1 MKQGTLITKIIMFIL
16 LAAVVFYLAIYAV
29 QSLTNPFSTALAYL
43 DVLNDGVEITGF
55 VVREEQALSGGV
67 GIMDLLP
74 DEGERVAAGEPVAVL
89 YQSEEALNRKK
100 EKQALEMELEQL
112 EYALLNGGDLS
123 DAAKLEQQI
132 FASILTLRTNL
143 AKGDLSSLESDTMT
157 LRTQVLQRDFAY
169 SASGDSA
176 AVLTQSIADLEQ
188 KIAVLERQISAAASS
203 VYAPRSGL
211 FSGQADGLESVLTPA
226 ALNTVTAGQLKGL
239 SPGFGDPQAFG
250 KLITGDQWYFAAVV
264 EPSVAGRLQVGDT
277 ATIAF
282 SRDYTGEASMTVAR
296 IGPEEKDGC
305 VLILSSERDL
315 KEVTLLRQQ
324 TVDLI
329 FERHSGIRIP
339 KQALRMETV
348 TVSDPDTGKE
358 TKAQAIGVYAV
369 VGAQAQFKPVDIIRE
384 GSDYYLVSSAGESA
398 FYQTISAEEVRVRA
412 LRAGDE
418 IIVTAR
424 DLYDGKVV
432 LE

>member
-29 QSLTNPFSTALAYL
+29 QSLTNPFSTALAYQ
-43 DVLNDGVEITGF
+43 DVLNDAVEVTGV
-55 VVREEQALSGGV
+55 VVREEQALPGGS

-74 DEGERVAAGEPVAVL
+74 DEGERVAAGEAIAVL
-89 YQSEEALNRKK
+89 YQSEDALNRKK
-100 EKQALEMELEQL
+100 EKQALEMEREQL

-132 FASILTLRTNL
+132 FSSILTLRTNL
-143 AKGDLSSLESDTMT
+143 ARGDLSSLESDTMT

-188 KIAVLERQISAAASS
+188 RIALLERQISAAASS
-203 VYAPRSGL
+203 VYAPCSGL

-226 ALNTVTAGQLKGL
+226 VLDTVTAGQLKGL
-239 SPGFGDPQAFG
+239 SPGFGDPQSFG

-277 ATIAF
+277 VTIAF

-296 IGPEEKDGC
+296 IGPEEADGC

-348 TVSDPDTGKE
+348 TISDPDTGKE

-384 GSDYYLVSSAGESA
+384 GSDYYLVSSAEESP

-418 IIVTAR
+418 IVVTAR